1 MKSVTP
7 AHPSDPPKR
16 KTRKSKEEKRVYW
29 RNSKKLQGEVM
40 TEEQKQV
47 LKRQLNEL
55 CKIRRTLK
63 STDIHT
69 QTTPALT
76 LSPPIEISTP
86 LVEMPKKVESN
97 QWFSRSH
104 ALF

>member
-1 MKSVTP
+1 
-7 AHPSDPPKR
+7 
-16 KTRKSKEEKRVYW
+16 
-29 RNSKKLQGEVM
+29 M